1 MNDFLSCGWIW
12 MYLGAILMLMELMAP
27 GFVIFFFGLSAATVG
42 LFRFMFGD
50 GFDLTWQLAS
60 FSVFSILY
68 LVFLRRWVQKV
79 FTGKVVTS
87 GADFENENVGRLGK
101 VTVAIN
107 PPLTGRVML
116 GDAEWTAEADSSI
129 PVGVDV
135 RVVSQRNLTM
145 KVAALS

>member
-1 MNDFLSCGWIW
+1 MNFLSCAWLW

-42 LFRFMFGD
+42 LLRFAFGD
-50 GFDLTWQLAS
+50 ALDLTWQLAA
-60 FSVFSILY
+60 FSAFSILY

-79 FTGKVVTS
+79 FSGKVVTS
-87 GADFENENVGRLGK
+87 AEDFENENVGRLGK
-101 VTVAIN
+101 VTAAIN

-116 GDAEWTAEADSSI
+116 GDAEWTAEADSQI
-129 PVGVDV
+129 AVGVDV

-145 KVAALS
+145 KVEALS